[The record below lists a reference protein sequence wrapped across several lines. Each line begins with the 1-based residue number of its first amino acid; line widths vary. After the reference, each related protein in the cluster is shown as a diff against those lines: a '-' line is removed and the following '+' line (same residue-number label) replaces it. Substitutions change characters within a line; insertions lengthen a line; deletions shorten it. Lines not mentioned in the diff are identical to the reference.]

1 MNWVDL
7 VMLGFVGLSAM
18 AGFLRGFAR
27 ELLGL
32 VAWIAAAL
40 LASHFYGAGLPFAHA
55 WIEDGLIA
63 DVVCFMVVFIVI
75 LIGLSVAAS
84 LLSRLVRLSLLGGI
98 DRLLGFGFGIVRG
111 GVLLILAYIVLAFF
125 LPTDDWPTS
134 VQQAHG
140 LSYLHQGAAY
150 ALAQA
155 PERWRS
161 LLPHIGPDAAQAPG
175 QGSF

>member
-7 VMLGFVGLSAM
+7 VMLGVVGLSAM

-32 VAWIAAAL
+32 VAWLAAAL
-40 LASHFYGAGLPFAHA
+40 LASHFYGAGLPLARA
-55 WIEDGLIA
+55 WIKDGLIA
-63 DVVCFMVVFIVI
+63 EIVCFTLVFLVI
-75 LIGLSVAAS
+75 LIGLSLAAS

-98 DRLLGFGFGIVRG
+98 DRLLGFGFGAIRG
-111 GVLLILAYIVLAFF
+111 GALLILAYIALAFF
-125 LPTDDWPTS
+125 VPATDWPTPIL
-134 VQQAHG
+134 QAHG
-140 LSYLHQGAAY
+140 LSYLHKGAEY
-150 ALAQA
+150 ARALA

-161 LLPHIGPDAAQAPG
+161 LLPTIGADAAPASG